1 MTKRRNDHKIPDC
14 ASDEIPLDCL
24 QYRLTPTIVRSVASA
39 YRYAGAISAMR
50 FSYYGLKR
58 IEAEATRARIADLC
72 ARVGHRVQRDE
83 VAHVV
88 AGDILPPR
96 RRTKQDIIRRATI
109 LVDAVNRY
117 GERHEASTPQTCAAY
132 LDLAAR
138 GDKAGTTAWS
148 KFAGREHG
156 RLLELHRSSVK
167 TDPRMEKLYSW
178 LAEDDL
184 LSREPLLRAAVLY
197 WALSEMQ
204 ILGLARMGI
213 DAVVAHELR
222 AGDLDPHGLFVVTL
236 YGHGREALA
245 LRQGGNVATKAVVS
259 GDLTGVLEHFLH
271 HVSLALADC
280 AAHLQRHQD
289 NDDRLPW
296 MMLRPPD
303 EMDRLIF
310 EAVEKHGSATSPT
323 VLAVLPEPRPPLR
336 TLQRRLHKL
345 VHGGLLVKHGGR
357 KDAFYRV
364 AERPEDGST
373 AMEKRSTDGSIVGSG
388 A

>member
-1 MTKRRNDHKIPDC
+1 
-14 ASDEIPLDCL
+14 
-24 QYRLTPTIVRSVASA
+24 
-39 YRYAGAISAMR
+39 
-50 FSYYGLKR
+50 
-58 IEAEATRARIADLC
+58 
-72 ARVGHRVQRDE
+72 
-83 VAHVV
+83 
-88 AGDILPPR
+88 
-96 RRTKQDIIRRATI
+96 
-109 LVDAVNRY
+109 
-117 GERHEASTPQTCAAY
+117 
-132 LDLAAR
+132 
-138 GDKAGTTAWS
+138 
-148 KFAGREHG
+148 
-156 RLLELHRSSVK
+156 
-167 TDPRMEKLYSW
+167 MEKVYSW

-245 LRQGGNVATKAVVS
+245 LRQGGNVATKAVFS